1 MSAFRTDTSNS
12 KTKSEEFPSIIN
24 YMWISK
30 WHMCTPKNTQCQ
42 TMTDFLLQQ
51 LHLPQIKLWKFWI
64 TFMQSIMQLYAV
76 FFKYITVHSA
86 EKYLQRSPKQ
96 NKRDHPKTEINLMG
110 MWKNIVISRSLVM
123 YFDFSFI

>member
-1 MSAFRTDTSNS
+1 MTHVHTEKHTVSDYDWFSTAAITSARD
-12 KTKSEEFPSIIN
+12 KALKILD
-24 YMWISK
+24 Y
-30 WHMCTPKNTQCQ
+30 
-42 TMTDFLLQQ
+42 
-51 LHLPQIKLWKFWI
+51 
-64 TFMQSIMQLYAV
+64 LYAV
-76 FFKYITVHSA
+76 NNAIICGILKYITVHSA